1 MRINTVIVEDEEKSL
16 YVLQELIRQSATD
29 IDIVGIASHVEKAVR
44 LIESTAPQL
53 VFLDIRIADGLGFE
67 VLQQLQQRDFE
78 LICITAYD
86 DYALDAFRF
95 SAIDYLLKPVGMEEC
110 QEALT
115 RVRKRLTE
123 RRHHDTI
130 GALLHNLAEPNNKKI
145 GIPTANSYDFI
156 DLGAIVWCHSNGGY
170 TTFHLTD
177 GSKHVACRTLGVYEA
192 MLCNGSFVRI
202 HHSAIINTQHIKSYV
217 KGNGGY
223 VVMSDNTKLEVSQRR
238 KAAFL
243 KRLML

>member
-1 MRINTVIVEDEEKSL
+1 MRIKTVIVEDEEKSL

-29 IDIVGIASHVEKAVR
+29 LDVVGVASHVGKAVQV
-44 LIESTAPQL
+44 IESTAPQL
-53 VFLDIRIADGLGFE
+53 VFLDVRIADGSGFE
-67 VLQQLQQRDFE
+67 VLKQLQQRHFE

-86 DYALDAFRF
+86 NYALDAFRF
-95 SAIDYLLKPVGMEEC
+95 SAIDYLLKPVGMEEW

-115 RVRKRLTE
+115 RVRKKLTE
-123 RRHHDTI
+123 RRHYDSI
-130 GALLHNLAEPNNKKI
+130 GALLHNLAEANNKKI

-156 DLGAIVWCHSNGGY
+156 DLSTVVWCHSDGGY

-177 GSKHVACRTLGVYEA
+177 GSKHVACRNLGVYEA
-192 MLCNGSFVRI
+192 MLCSGSFFRI
-202 HHSAIINTQHIKSYV
+202 HNNAIINTQHIKSYV

-223 VVMSDNTKLEVSQRR
+223 VVMSDNTELEVSQRR